1 MLSAFVTGGYYLV
14 WMVLI
19 GLAVFGANRAL
30 GNARTALIC
39 VAGHVIGTGVSEG
52 VVACRVA
59 AGQLPDA
66 DRFLTDVGPSYLVV
80 SAVVIAVICGT
91 PPVRAL
97 AVLGAAILVFAV
109 RIFSGL
115 SQLDVAAV
123 GHLTAAL
130 TAAAMVAV
138 ILIRRG
144 RRRRSGHV
152 DADADQVGD
161 PGGGGSQHQLS

>member
-1 MLSAFVTGGYYLV
+1 VGQHERGEPDPRAAGPLVLSAFVTGGYYLV
-14 WMVLI
+14 W
-19 GLAVFGANRAL
+19 
-30 GNARTALIC
+30 
-39 VAGHVIGTGVSEG
+39 
-52 VVACRVA
+52 
-59 AGQLPDA
+59 
-66 DRFLTDVGPSYLVV
+66 
-80 SAVVIAVICGT
+80 IAVICGT

-97 AVLGAAILVFAV
+97 AVLDAAILVFAV

>member
-97 AVLGAAILVFAV
+97 AVLDAAIPVFAV

-123 GHLTAAL
+123 GCPTAATSSWL
-130 TAAAMVAV
+130 RPLKMRPANTRIAPPSTARA
-138 ILIRRG
+138 RT
-144 RRRRSGHV
+144 
-152 DADADQVGD
+152 
-161 PGGGGSQHQLS
+161 GGVPQITAIQTR